1 MRKLFLSAS
10 LLFALI
16 ACRPSTSNDTID
28 DTTQNQVEAPKPKVE
43 AVVKKISISSGKY
56 QRFIV
61 SGKGFGFRT
70 KELTFN
76 VNDTIIIQGDIAY
89 PKSDSTQ
96 VSTIL

>member
-1 MRKLFLSAS
+1 MRNLFLTAS
-10 LLFALI
+10 LLFTLI
-16 ACRPSTSNDTID
+16 ACKPSTGTDTID

-56 QRFIV
+56 QSFIV
-61 SGKGFGFRT
+61 SGNGFEFRT
-70 KELTFN
+70 RELTFN

-96 VSTIL
+96 VSNMW

>member
-1 MRKLFLSAS
+1 MRKLFLIAS

-16 ACRPSTSNDTID
+16 ACRPSTSNDTIN
-28 DTTQNQVEAPKPKVE
+28 DTTQVEAPKPKVE
-43 AVVKKISISSGKY
+43 AVVKKISISGGKY
-56 QRFIV
+56 QSFIV
-61 SGKGFGFRT
+61 SGNGFEFRT

>member
-10 LLFALI
+10 LLFTLI
-16 ACRPSTSNDTID
+16 ACRPSTGNDTI

-56 QRFIV
+56 QSFIV
-61 SGKGFGFRT
+61 SGNGFEFFTR
-70 KELTFN
+70 ELTFN

-96 VSTIL
+96 VSNMQ